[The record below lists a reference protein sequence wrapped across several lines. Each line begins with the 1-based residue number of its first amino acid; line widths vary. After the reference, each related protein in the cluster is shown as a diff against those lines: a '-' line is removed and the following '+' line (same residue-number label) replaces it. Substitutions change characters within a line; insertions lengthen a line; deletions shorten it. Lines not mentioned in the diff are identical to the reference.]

1 MPGRPARPVA
11 PPRPAHP
18 MSAPVTQTTTAL
30 ADISATVDAALAAL
44 DLPDQPAGLYDPVR
58 YVLGGGGKRVR
69 PALVLLA
76 AEAWGGA
83 GARDRALPAALAVE
97 AFHNFTL
104 VHDDIMD
111 HAATRRGRPT
121 VHERWDGP
129 TAVLAGDLLMGLA
142 YRLLGETDAD
152 VGRLLRSFS
161 RMVAALCEGQTLD
174 LAFERRA
181 DVTVDDYLD
190 MIDRKTGALLDL
202 SLELGAVVGGADD
215 AAVAEVRRAGR
226 LLGRAFQIQDDL
238 LDLTA
243 EGDGWGKTIGGD
255 LVEGKKAYLA
265 LRAVELAEGDERA
278 WLAQALDGGL
288 PAGDVAEARDRMDRL
303 GVLDDAA
310 RAVADYTERGR
321 SALAVLPDEP
331 AADALRAL
339 ALGLATRRA

>member
-1 MPGRPARPVA
+1 M
-11 PPRPAHP
+11 
-18 MSAPVTQTTTAL
+18 TQTMAF
-30 ADISATVDAALAAL
+30 ADIAETVDDALGAL
-44 DLPDQPAGLYDPVR
+44 DLPAQPAGLYDPVR

-69 PALVLLA
+69 PALVVLA

-83 GARDRALPAALAVE
+83 EARARALPAALAVE
-97 AFHNFTL
+97 TFHNFTL

-121 VHERWDGP
+121 VHERWDVP
-129 TAVLAGDLLMGLA
+129 TAVLAGDLMMGLSYQLLGQTEGA
-142 YRLLGETDAD
+142 DVARLLA
-152 VGRLLRSFS
+152 SFS

-174 LAFERRA
+174 LAFETRA

-190 MIDRKTGALLDL
+190 MIDRKTGALLEL
-202 SLELGAVVGGADD
+202 SLELGGLVGGAD
-215 AAVAEVRRAGR
+215 AHAVAELRRAGR

-265 LRAVELAEGDERA
+265 LRAVERAEGDERA
-278 WLAQALDGGL
+278 WLARALDGGL
-288 PAGDVAEARDRMDRL
+288 PAASVPEARDRMSRL

-310 RAVADYTERGR
+310 RAVADYSARGGA
-321 SALAVLPDEP
+321 ALDVLPDGP

-339 ALGLATRRA
+339 AVGLATRAA